1 MTKEEFRDAA
11 ITMLQDMIPASMNVT
26 VRPQEITKAND
37 QHLYGICFQREGTL
51 TAPTY
56 YVDDF
61 YDLYLR
67 GTPMQE
73 LMERLYR
80 IYRAGPAVSPV
91 LTSAEL
97 PPYNKVKKQF
107 TLRLLEKARNELF
120 LENVPYMDVGN
131 GLVLVCDISFFSE
144 EDGIYK
150 TTVTQDIVDEEGY
163 DVDRMFRDALR
174 NAPRIDPPRMLGNDF
189 EPEDGCGAGF
199 DAEDDV
205 PESLYKMF
213 CLTTRSGSFGAA
225 ALFYPGMLREIE
237 GIFQEGFYVLPVSLH
252 ELMIL
257 PQSAVEDPEF
267 LISLA
272 PSANARIHPS
282 EVLTDRILYYDRI
295 TDDLLTL
302 THALARALRT
312 GDELAS

>member
-11 ITMLQDMIPASMNVT
+11 ITMLQDMIPASMKVT

-37 QHLYGICFQREGTL
+37 QKLYGICFQREGSL
-51 TAPTY
+51 SAPTY

-61 YDLYLR
+61 FDLYLQ

-73 LMERLYR
+73 LMERLYKT
-80 IYRAGPAVSPV
+80 YRAGPAVSPV
-91 LTSAEL
+91 LADAEL

-120 LENVPYMDVGN
+120 LENVPYREVGN

-150 TTVTQDIVDEEGY
+150 TTINQDIVDKEGY

-174 NAPRIDPPRMLGNDF
+174 NAPRIDPPRMMGNDL
-189 EPEDGCGAGF
+189 EPED
-199 DAEDDV
+199 DVAEGV
-205 PESLYKMF
+205 YKML

-225 ALFYPGMLREIE
+225 ALFYPGMLRELEHIVE
-237 GIFQEGFYVLPVSLH
+237 ESYFVLPVSLH
-252 ELMIL
+252 ELLIL

-295 TDDLLTL
+295 AGELLTL
-302 THALARALRT
+302 THALAAALRN
-312 GDELAS
+312 GPVIDELVS